1 MSGIYSET
9 LCHQSQGWINE
20 MKKKKEGREEKEW
33 KKKQA
38 ESKSEKKSKQVF
50 YDNENC
56 RSKATVLTD
65 FFKIAF

>member
-1 MSGIYSET
+1 M
-9 LCHQSQGWINE
+9 N
-20 MKKKKEGREEKEW
+20 KKKEGREEKEW